1 MDCHPF
7 KDVHIHR
14 TGSMQEDLG
23 FLPLAKPWQQFT
35 QNRVFNGNNIQIGI
49 RTYLFYIRHRCPSCN
64 LSQGSSRLYSST
76 KYLHDIMTGSQK
88 RLSQVGGQIT
98 SPYQNYLHDLPILS
112 ELLPI
117 PYYILRRKNT
127 YIRTKVTE
135 QTDYSIT
142 LFNNAAPRSV
152 QNPRMI
158 TKKKLSNICCILY
171 FL

>member
-14 TGSMQEDLG
+14 TGSMQENLG

-49 RTYLFYIRHRCPSCN
+49 RTYLFYIRYGCSTSN

-98 SPYQNYLHDLPILS
+98 SPYQNYLHDLP
-112 ELLPI
+112 
-117 PYYILRRKNT
+117 
-127 YIRTKVTE
+127 
-135 QTDYSIT
+135 SI
-142 LFNNAAPRSV
+142 
-152 QNPRMI
+152 I
-158 TKKKLSNICCILY
+158 
-171 FL
+171 